1 MGFILGLDVSTKT
14 IGVSLFED
22 KGESG
27 KLLELTHV
35 TPKIKPKP
43 ENSLEL
49 MMKKVEAFEK
59 EFLHKYA
66 DFEITRVFIEE
77 PLLRSNNVNTV
88 GTLLRFNGM
97 ICRAVYD
104 ALNIVPEFVSSYDAR
119 KYAFPELMS
128 KRTKKKD
135 GTPLTENAIEKN
147 NEVLFGDYPFD
158 IDKKM
163 VIWEK
168 VSDREPQI
176 VWLYDKNMKLKKE
189 NFDMTD
195 SYAVVLGGMQKLGLW
210 KTESVSV

>member
-1 MGFILGLDVSTKT
+1 
-14 IGVSLFED
+14 
-22 KGESG
+22 
-27 KLLELTHV
+27 
-35 TPKIKPKP
+35 
-43 ENSLEL
+43 
-49 MMKKVEAFEK
+49 
-59 EFLHKYA
+59 
-66 DFEITRVFIEE
+66 
-77 PLLRSNNVNTV
+77 LRSNNVNTV

-104 ALNIVPEFVSSYDAR
+104 VLNIIPEFVSSYDAR
-119 KYAFPELMS
+119 KYAFPELMA

-135 GTPLTENAIEKN
+135 GTPLTENAISKN
-147 NEVLFGDYPFD
+147 NEVLFGGHPFD

-195 SYAVVLGGMQKLGLW
+195 SYAVVLGAMQKLGIW
-210 KTESVSV
+210 KTEPVSV

>member
-1 MGFILGLDVSTKT
+1 MDVSTKT

-35 TPKIKPKP
+35 TPNIKPKP

-49 MMKKVEAFEK
+49 MMKKVETFEK
-59 EFLHKYA
+59 EFLHKYS
-66 DFEITRVFIEE
+66 DLEISKVFIEE

-104 ALNIVPEFVSSYDAR
+104 VLNIVPEFVSSYDAR
-119 KYAFPELMS
+119 KYAFPELMA

-135 GTPLTENAIEKN
+135 GTPLTENAIAKN
-147 NEVLFGDYPFD
+147 NEVLFGGYPFD

-168 VSDREPQI
+168 VSYREPQI

-210 KTESVSV
+210 KTEPVVV

>member
-1 MGFILGLDVSTKT
+1 MGYIIGMDVSTKT

-49 MMKKVEAFEK
+49 MMKKVETFEK
-59 EFLHKYA
+59 EFLHKYS
-66 DFEITRVFIEE
+66 DLEISKVFIEE

-104 ALNIVPEFVSSYDAR
+104 VLNIVPEFVSSYDAR
-119 KYAFPELMS
+119 KYAFPELMA
-128 KRTKKKD
+128 KRRKMVHHLLKMLLQKIMKYYLVD
-135 GTPLTENAIEKN
+135 ILLILIRKW
-147 NEVLFGDYPFD
+147 LFGKRF
-158 IDKKM
+158 
-163 VIWEK
+163 
-168 VSDREPQI
+168 QI
-176 VWLYDKNMKLKKE
+176 GNLRLYGYMIRI
-189 NFDMTD
+189 
-195 SYAVVLGGMQKLGLW
+195 
-210 KTESVSV
+210 